1 MNLSIPE
8 TIFIFMDEGMNE
20 ARKRPRKLNLN
31 APLLSTRRPAA
42 GGYVSDEVSCN
53 NSLVGCKDSSN
64 GIPFCWEQAPGK
76 PKNSERSNDVDESET
91 PRPKPPP
98 GRWRPPKEATNG
110 DHDHSHDHHDEGCD
124 ADVDDYDNSDDI
136 FSDAV
141 EVLSLTEAI
150 DIVEKTEKLHGS
162 SKSLEPSEMDG
173 MNLAMSLEHSDCPS
187 PSFIIERFLPD
198 AIALAASSALS
209 MSKTKLPYLYNYSD
223 QSPCVSQAVIKRS
236 SLSSSPKRCGLEMLL
251 PWRMKHKLCSVRNPI
266 RERPNNIIQPKARA
280 KQKKLLSSTVVDS
293 AEWRCK

>member
-1 MNLSIPE
+1 MNPSLPE
-8 TIFIFMDEGMNE
+8 TIFIYMGEGMNE
-20 ARKRPRKLNLN
+20 AMERKRPRKLNLN
-31 APLLSTRRPAA
+31 APFLSTRRPVAA
-42 GGYVSDEVSCN
+42 VYISDEVSCIN
-53 NSLVGCKDSSN
+53 SSN

-76 PKNSERSNDVDESET
+76 PKNSERSNHVDEAET

-98 GRWRPPKEATNG
+98 GRWLPVPKEATNG
-110 DHDHSHDHHDEGCD
+110 DYGHSHDHHDEGCD
-124 ADVDDYDNSDDI
+124 ADVDHYDNDDNNDV
-136 FSDAV
+136 FSDAA

-150 DIVEKTEKLHGS
+150 DIVEKTEKLHHES
-162 SKSLEPSEMDG
+162 SKGLEPSEMDG

-209 MSKTKLPYLYNYSD
+209 MSKRKLPYLCNYLD

-236 SLSSSPKRCGLEMLL
+236 SLSSSTKRCGLEMLL
-251 PWRMKHKLCSVRNPI
+251 PWRMKHRLCSVRNPI
-266 RERPNNIIQPKARA
+266 KERPNNIMQPKASA
-280 KQKKLLSSTVVDS
+280 KQKKLLSSIVADS

>member
-1 MNLSIPE
+1 MGQ
-8 TIFIFMDEGMNE
+8 GMNE
-20 ARKRPRKLNLN
+20 AMERKRPRKLNLY
-31 APLLSTRRPAA
+31 APLLSTRRHL
-42 GGYVSDEVSCN
+42 SDEVSCTN
-53 NSLVGCKDSSN
+53 TLAGYKDSSN

-76 PKNSERSNDVDESET
+76 PKNADRSNNADEAET

-98 GRWRPPKEATNG
+98 GRWLPPKKETNG
-110 DHDHSHDHHDEGCD
+110 NYYHNHDHNDEGCD
-124 ADVDDYDNSDDI
+124 ADV

-150 DIVEKTEKLHGS
+150 DMVEKTEKFHGS
-162 SKSLEPSEMDG
+162 TRDLDG
-173 MNLAMSLEHSDCPS
+173 FSLAMSLEHSDCPS

-198 AIALAASSALS
+198 AIAVALAASSALN
-209 MSKTKLPYLYNYSD
+209 MSKTKLPYLCNYTD

-236 SLSSSPKRCGLEMLL
+236 SLSSPKGCGLEMLL

-266 RERPNNIIQPKARA
+266 KEKSSNIVQPK
-280 KQKKLLSSTVVDS
+280 QKTLLSSIVAAS